1 MIAAAL
7 LGAALALQSPPS
19 AAITPAQRRILEM
32 VASRDLAT
40 RARGQR
46 ELVRDKRMLQNPAV
60 GRALARVL
68 AEDNRVIRADF
79 SRGRE
84 TPEGLAELDAELSDV
99 VRKAFGFRDP
109 FILRT
114 MIFGAYDPRS
124 AFAFDVAAEGA
135 RVLPA
140 VRRLLADPLE
150 PWRAQGIGV
159 LAFMLQRQAE
169 GKIRHPLTATQQKW
183 ARGRLRAAARGG
195 SITARFTAAW
205 ALGLV
210 GTSADLAVL
219 RHIASSDPTCHPHH
233 SNDLCSQAQQAIA
246 AIEKR
251 AAHARPPTHKR

>member
-68 AEDNRVIRADF
+68 AEDNRVIRANF

-99 VRKAFGFRDP
+99 VQKAFGFRDP

-114 MIFGAYDPRS
+114 MIFGAYVPQS

-135 RVLPA
+135 RALPA

-150 PWRAQGIGV
+150 PWRAQAIGV

-169 GKIRHPLTATQQKW
+169 GKIRHPLTAAQEKW
-183 ARGRLRAAARGG
+183 ARGRLRAAAQDR
-195 SITARFTAAW
+195 SIYVRSTAVW

-210 GTSADLAVL
+210 GTPADLAVL
-219 RHIASSDPTCHPHH
+219 RHLASSDPTCHPQR
-233 SNDLCSQAQQAIA
+233 SYDICSHAQRAIA

-251 AAHARPPTHKR
+251 AARARPQPQRR